1 MKNGSVA
8 VMQPYLFPYIGYFQL
23 VKASNHFVFY
33 DDVNFIKQGWIH
45 RNRILINQA
54 PTFFQVECKDAS
66 PNRKINETMINPAW
80 DSSKLMK
87 TLEMTYKKAPFYS
100 VVIDL
105 VREVL
110 ADIKGPIS
118 KLNEGSIVVCSR
130 YLELESQFH
139 TSSAL
144 SIGIDEGRAQR
155 LVSIT
160 KYFGSDQ
167 YINLVGGQELYSK
180 ELFAEKGVTLSFVN
194 PVLNPYPQFNARSFV
209 PGLSIIDVLMNN
221 SPEATRH
228 LIDCYELV

>member
-1 MKNGSVA
+1 MSQKVA

-54 PTFFQVECKDAS
+54 PTYFQVECKDAS
-66 PNRKINETMINPAW
+66 PNRKINETMIHPSW

-87 TLEMTYKKAPFYS
+87 TLEMTYKRAPFYS
-100 VVIDL
+100 IVIDL

-110 ADIKGPIS
+110 LQPNGAIS
-118 KLNEGSIVVCSR
+118 KLNEKSIVACSR
-130 YLELESQFH
+130 YLGLESQFY

-144 SIGIDEGRAQR
+144 SIGVDEDRAQR
-155 LVSIT
+155 LASIT
-160 KYFGSDQ
+160 KYLGSDQ
-167 YINLVGGQELYSK
+167 YINMEAGQEIYSK
-180 ELFAEKGVTLSFVN
+180 EFFAEMGVTLSFVK
-194 PVLNPYPQFNARSFV
+194 PVLNPYPQFNAKSFV
-209 PGLSIIDVLMNN
+209 SGLSIIDVLMNN
-221 SPEATRH
+221 SPGAILE